1 MPMVCHSHG
10 AAPQPKPAVAVAELA
25 QVMTLPHQL
34 VPRFSSHLQLP
45 RQLQLLAM
53 AIAEQII
60 NVGLLAGQKPQLQA
74 AAAIYMAHFLFPRCQ
89 VEKQDI
95 AKEAKVSGAN
105 ILRCYKLIS
114 PHWRNLIPADTQA
127 KVGER
132 TLSEILTDE

>member
-1 MPMVCHSHG
+1 MVCHSHE
-10 AAPQPKPAVAVAELA
+10 AAPQPAAAPVVDVAKLA

-34 VPRFSSHLQLP
+34 IPRFSNHLQLP
-45 RQLQLLAM
+45 RQLQLLAI

-60 NVGLLAGQKPQLQA
+60 GNGLLTGQKPQLQA

-95 AKEAKVSGAN
+95 AKETKVSAPN

-114 PHWRNLIPADTQA
+114 PHWRSLIPADTQA